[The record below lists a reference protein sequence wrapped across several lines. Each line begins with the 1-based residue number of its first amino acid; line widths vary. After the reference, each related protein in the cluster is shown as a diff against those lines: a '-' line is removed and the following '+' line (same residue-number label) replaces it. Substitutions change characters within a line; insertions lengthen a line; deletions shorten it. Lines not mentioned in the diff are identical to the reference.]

1 MDLLRHSTEDLAG
14 LDLPYAPPF
23 ASVWDPILVAA
34 NLANRI
40 AHSLSRD
47 HEGAKTRTFG
57 G

>member
-40 AHSLSRD
+40 AAL
-47 HEGAKTRTFG
+47 AFA
-57 G
+57 